1 MSNSDDEKQ
10 MAKACDM
17 QGLSQEFAA
26 LLAERDALQST
37 NGQLSANLEGWMIAA
52 ACGWIHELKAENAA
66 LKADAERWRYFVTH
80 CEWLRR
86 DEIGSR
92 YSSMSLRLPYWTDQS
107 CVAMRNHAID
117 TLMKEQTL

>member
-17 QGLSQEFAA
+17 QGLAQEFAA
-26 LLAERDALQST
+26 LLAERDAL
-37 NGQLSANLEGWMIAA
+37 
-52 ACGWIHELKAENAA
+52 
-66 LKADAERWRYFVTH
+66 KADAERWQYFVTH

-86 DEIGSR
+86 DEVGSR
-92 YSSMSLRLPYWTDQS
+92 YSSMSLRLPYWADQS

-117 TLMKEQTL
+117 AARKDQTP